1 LTSPAKPIYDS
12 ATHALPALS
21 ELRELRHYRFLLF
34 QLIRRDLVAR
44 YKRSILGV
52 AWTMLNPLG
61 TMLIM
66 TLVFS
71 NLFKSVE
78 SYPVYILSGLIV
90 WNFFS
95 QGTNAAMV
103 GLVWGGSL
111 MQRIY
116 LPRTIFG
123 VSAIGTALVNL
134 LIALIPLTL
143 VMLITGTPIPLT
155 VLFLPVSIL
164 LLTAFT
170 LGFGLMLSALAIYF
184 PDVAE
189 MYQILLTAWMY
200 LTPII
205 YPEEIIPERF
215 LGLYRVNPMYWMVKL
230 FRLPIYNGRIPGMA
244 EILPALAWA
253 VGFLVIGWLFF
264 TSKSD
269 EYAYRV

>member
-1 LTSPAKPIYDS
+1 MSNPAKPIYDS
-12 ATHALPALS
+12 AAHAIPALS

-44 YKRSILGV
+44 YKRSVLGLPGR
-52 AWTMLNPLG
+52 AQPAGHDGYYDPRIFQPL
-61 TMLIM
+61 IR
-66 TLVFS
+66 
-71 NLFKSVE
+71 E

-103 GLVWGGSL
+103 GLIWGGSL

-134 LIALIPLTL
+134 VIGLVPLTL
-143 VMLITGTPIPLT
+143 VMLITGMPIPLT
-155 VLFLPVSIL
+155 MLFLPVSFL

-215 LGLYRVNPMYWMVKL
+215 LSLYRINPMYWMLKM
-230 FRLPIYNGRIPGMA
+230 FRLPIYAGRLPTFA
-244 EILPALAWA
+244 EILPALAWS
-253 VGFLVIGWLFF
+253 VSFLIFGWLFF

>member
-1 LTSPAKPIYDS
+1 MTSPAKPISDS

-21 ELRELRHYRFLLF
+21 ELREIRRYRFLLF

-66 TLVFS
+66 TFVFS

-78 SYPVYILSGLIV
+78 SYPVYILSGLVV

-103 GLVWGGSL
+103 GLIWGGSL

-170 LGFGLMLSALAIYF
+170 LGFGLLLSALAIYF
-184 PDVAE
+184 PDVEE

-215 LGLYRVNPMYWMVKL
+215 LSLYRLNPMYWMVKL
-230 FRLPIYNGRIPGMA
+230 FRLPIYYGRIPTIA
-244 EILPALAWA
+244 EIAPALAWA
-253 VGFLVIGWLFF
+253 TGFLIVGWLFF

>member
-1 LTSPAKPIYDS
+1 MTSPAKPIYDS
-12 ATHALPALS
+12 AAHALPALS

-66 TLVFS
+66 TFVFS
-71 NLFKSVE
+71 NLFNSVE

-103 GLVWGGSL
+103 GLIWGGSL

-215 LGLYRVNPMYWMVKL
+215 LGLYRLNPMYWMVKL
-230 FRLPIYNGRIPGMA
+230 FRLPIYYGRIPTFA

-253 VGFLVIGWLFF
+253 IGFLIIGWFFF

-269 EYAYRV
+269 EYAYRI

>member
-1 LTSPAKPIYDS
+1 MTNPAKPIYDS
-12 ATHALPALS
+12 AAHALPALS
-21 ELRELRHYRFLLF
+21 ELRELRQYRFLLF

-103 GLVWGGSL
+103 GLIWGGSL

-134 LIALIPLTL
+134 LISLIPLTL
-143 VMLITGTPIPLT
+143 VMLITGTHISLT

-170 LGFGLMLSALAIYF
+170 LGFGLLLSALAIYF

-215 LGLYRVNPMYWMVKL
+215 LGLYRLNPMYWMVKL
-230 FRLPIYNGRIPGMA
+230 FRLPIYYGRIPTMT
-244 EILPALAWA
+244 EIAPALAWA
-253 VGFLVIGWLFF
+253 IGFLIIGWLFF

>member
-1 LTSPAKPIYDS
+1 MTASTKPVYDS
-12 ATHALPALS
+12 AKHVSLALS
-21 ELRELRHYRFLLF
+21 ELHELKRYRYLLA
-34 QLIRRDLVAR
+34 QLVRRDLVAR
-44 YKRSILGV
+44 YKRSALGV

-61 TMLIM
+61 TMIILS
-66 TLVFS
+66 LVFS
-71 NLFKSVE
+71 HLFNQIP
-78 SYPVYILSGLIV
+78 SYPVYILSGLLA

-95 QGTNAAMV
+95 QGTNAAMS

-134 LIALIPLTL
+134 VISIVPLLL
-143 VMLITGTPIPLT
+143 VMLFTRTPIPWT
-155 VLFLPVSIL
+155 MAFLPVSIL
-164 LLTAFT
+164 LLTFFA
-170 LGFGLMLSALAIYF
+170 LGFGLTLSALAIYF
-184 PDVAE
+184 PDVSE

-205 YPEEIIPERF
+205 YPETIIPEKW
-215 LGLYRVNPMYWMVKL
+215 LPLYRINPMYSMVKM
-230 FRLPIYNGRIPGMA
+230 FRLPIYEGRIPTFQ
-244 EILPALAWA
+244 ELLPALLWA
-253 VGFLVIGWLFF
+253 VGTLVFGWLFF

>member
-1 LTSPAKPIYDS
+1 LK
-12 ATHALPALS
+12 
-21 ELRELRHYRFLLF
+21 ELRHYRFLLF

-66 TLVFS
+66 TFVFS

-103 GLVWGGSL
+103 GLIWGGSL

-164 LLTAFT
+164 MLTAFP

-215 LGLYRVNPMYWMVKL
+215 LGLYRLNPMYWIVKL
-230 FRLPIYNGRIPGMA
+230 FRLPIYNGRIPTFS
-244 EILPALAWA
+244 EVLPALAWSI
-253 VGFLVIGWLFF
+253 GFLIVGWLFF

-269 EYAYRV
+269 EYAYRI